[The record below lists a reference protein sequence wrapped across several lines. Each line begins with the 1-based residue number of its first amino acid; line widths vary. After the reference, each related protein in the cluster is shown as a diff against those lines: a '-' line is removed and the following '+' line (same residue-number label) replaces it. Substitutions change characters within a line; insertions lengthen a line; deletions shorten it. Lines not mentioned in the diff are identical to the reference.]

1 MRKAN
6 GKQKRLLMN
15 PWITTKLLILFPE
28 AEHLCKTHLKNGDTS
43 KIAFYKNFSND
54 LTPRKEKSK
63 KQFSVSELNKHKCN
77 PKKLWE
83 TMCLILPVN
92 KQQSRFS

>member
-1 MRKAN
+1 MIFNKFNKCILNVCNKHKPMRKAN

-28 AEHLCKTHLKNGDTS
+28 AENLCKTHLKNGDTS

-63 KQFSVSELNKHKCN
+63 K
-77 PKKLWE
+77 
-83 TMCLILPVN
+83 
-92 KQQSRFS
+92 